1 MRRNWWDSGP
11 AECPEPVVGLAR
23 TGDGTALRTNGAAAS
38 LLEAAGEAAHFE
50 LMELLQQGPGGSR
63 VWSDG
68 RRWYRLVSVGEGAGP
83 VALLCDVTGETVR
96 LQEREALLK
105 ALNDLVLILD
115 GEFLVLNLIA
125 GDDTWLPAPPEEI
138 RGRHPADF
146 FSGTTAQRIRRVLE
160 KARDTGAQ
168 QLIRYPLKVE
178 GETRIQQALVRP
190 VGEGTSRRYV
200 AGIRDVTRQ
209 QEMEDELELVRS
221 QYRLIAD
228 SSNDWVIWR
237 DPRGRFRYVS
247 PACETLTGYS
257 PEDFYGDPDL
267 LERLILREDGEQS
280 CDIMNLNGEHRSEL
294 RIRHRDGRILW
305 VEHYCRPL
313 TDPLGNSLG
322 RRANFRDITER
333 KEMELAL
340 RKSEA
345 HKRHLFENATDMIW
359 VYNPERRALDSV
371 NPAVRTIRGLSVAEA
386 LQEPVEK
393 SMPEED
399 FRRIREQVMRQFARL
414 RKNPERERTVRT
426 EHRMVRKDGS
436 LVWVETAARFR
447 IHPEGGLEIIG
458 VTRDIHERK
467 EAEEHIRFLNR
478 HDPLTGLY
486 NRRYFEEC
494 MNRPVTGKDLP
505 QSLILLDVNGLK
517 LVNDAFGHLAG
528 DQVLRKV
535 AQVLGRFCG
544 GNCMC
549 ARISGDE
556 FVMLLSGTG
565 RKQAEQLVRRIRREI
580 SREEVEQVPLSAALG
595 RETRTGAGEDVWSLF
610 RNAETAMYR
619 QKLFESARVQSR
631 AIRRIMEILCR
642 KSPAET
648 THSGMVADLCAALA
662 TGLGMGSEDI
672 RQMRVLGEVHDIG
685 KIAISMEV
693 LEIAGPLDSREWEEV
708 RRHPEVGYRILS
720 TANEYATLAPAVLH
734 HHERW
739 DGTGY
744 PAGLS
749 GEEIPLGSRI
759 VAVADAFESMVS
771 GRPYRPVMGKEE
783 ALEEIRRQAGIQF
796 DPQVVDVFED
806 VLD

>member
-1 MRRNWWDSGP
+1 MYCMRENWWECG
-11 AECPEPVVGLAR
+11 AGECPVPAVGL
-23 TGDGTALRTNGAAAS
+23 TGQKLRANGAAAA
-38 LLEAAGEAAHFE
+38 LLENAGEEAGLQLA
-50 LMELLQQGPGGSR
+50 ELLRQGPEANCIWCSGN
-63 VWSDG
+63 
-68 RRWYRLVSVGEGAGP
+68 RWYRLMFAGDEAET
-83 VALLCDVTGETVR
+83 VALLCDITGETAR

-115 GEFLVLNLIA
+115 RDFLVLNLIA
-125 GDDTWLPAPPEEI
+125 GDEIWLPASPEEI

-146 FSGTTAQRIRRVLE
+146 FSGTTALRIRRVLE
-160 KARDTGAQ
+160 KARDSGNQ
-168 QLIRYPLKVE
+168 QLIRYPMEVQ

-190 VGEGTSRRYV
+190 VGEGPGRRYV

-221 QYRLIAD
+221 QYKLIAD

-237 DPRGRFRYVS
+237 DPQGRFRYVS
-247 PACETLTGYS
+247 PACKTMTGYS
-257 PEDFYGDPDL
+257 PEDFYEDPDL
-267 LERLILREDGEQS
+267 LERLILREDGERS
-280 CDIMNLNGEHRSEL
+280 CGFGNPEENHRSEL

-305 VEHYCRPL
+305 VEHFCCPL
-313 TDPLGNSLG
+313 KDPMGSSLG

-333 KEMELAL
+333 KEMEIAL
-340 RKSEA
+340 RKSETY
-345 HKRHLFENATDMIW
+345 KRHLFEHATDMIW
-359 VYNPERRALDSV
+359 VYNPEGLTLSSV
-371 NPAVRTIRGLSVAEA
+371 NPAVRSIRGLSVAEA

-393 SMPEED
+393 AIPQED
-399 FRRIREQVMRQFARL
+399 YRKIRDQVMRQFALL
-414 RKNPERERTVRT
+414 RKNPESKRTVRT
-426 EHRMVRKDGS
+426 EHRMIRKDGS

-447 IHPEGGLEIIG
+447 TLPEGGMEIIG

-467 EAEEHIRFLNR
+467 EAEEYIRFLNR

-494 MNRPVTGKDLP
+494 MNRPVSGEELP

-517 LVNDAFGHLAG
+517 LINDAFGHLAG

-535 AQVLGRFCG
+535 AQVLERFRNGRSA
-544 GNCMC
+544 C

-556 FVMLLSGTG
+556 FVMLLYGTG
-565 RKQAEQLVRRIRREI
+565 REEAEQLARQIRREI
-580 SREEVEQVPLSAALG
+580 AREEVEEVPLSAALG
-595 RETRTGAGEDVWSLF
+595 WETRMGSGEDMWSLF

-631 AIRRIMEILCR
+631 AIRRIMEVLCR

-648 THSGMVADLCAALA
+648 AHSAMVADLCAALA
-662 TGLGMGSEDI
+662 TGMGMGAEDI
-672 RQMRVLGEVHDIG
+672 RQMRMLGEVHDVG
-685 KIAISMEV
+685 KIAIRMEV
-693 LEIAGPLDSREWEEV
+693 LEKPGPLDSPDWEEV

-720 TANEYATLAPAVLH
+720 TANEYAALAPAVLH

-744 PAGLS
+744 PAGLA

-759 VAVADAFESMVS
+759 VAVADAFEAMVS
-771 GRPYRPVMGKEE
+771 GRPYRPPMGEEE
-783 ALEEIRRQAGIQF
+783 ALSEIRRQSGMQF
-796 DPQVVDVFED
+796 DPQIVDVFED